1 MNRSTIKEFIG
12 SVLGYIQAKTK
23 TETKKSELEKLRR
36 AAKYLKLALLS
47 LND

>member
-1 MNRSTIKEFIG
+1 MTRLTIQEFVG
-12 SVLGYIQAKTK
+12 SVLGYVQAKAK
-23 TETKKSELEKLRR
+23 TETKKAELEKLRR